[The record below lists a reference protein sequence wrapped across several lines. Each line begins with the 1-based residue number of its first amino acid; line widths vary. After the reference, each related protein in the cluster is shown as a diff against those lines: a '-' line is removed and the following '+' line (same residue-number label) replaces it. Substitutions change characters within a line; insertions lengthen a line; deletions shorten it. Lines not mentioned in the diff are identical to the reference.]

1 MSPNSHRKDRDESQ
15 DNLTNDETDNAGKKD
30 NILFGDG
37 VECFLT
43 SIEKSSFGVH
53 RSNDPGDIIIEVD
66 KKSFRDNNTALL
78 DKVLSNYLS
87 ELEK

>member
-1 MSPNSHRKDRDESQ
+1 MSPNSHRNDRDESQ

-30 NILFGDG
+30 ILFGEG
-37 VECFLT
+37 VEWFLT

-78 DKVLSNYLS
+78 DKVLSNYLG